1 MCDVHTVHPNPTHQ
15 TPNTKHQTP
24 NTKPGPKTQN
34 PKPKTQNPKPKTQN
48 LKPKT
53 QNPKPQTTNHKPQT
67 CSYRQLDAE
76 DQGRLWAS
84 YGIFAFTIA
93 MSGCFGIVTWV
104 LNMLS
109 LQKECVTLVLL
120 CIFVAFC
127 ACCLSLP
134 HCIFS
139 NILRMFDLNFNRS
152 LEKSFNS
159 STFTLLSSE
168 SNQ

>member
-1 MCDVHTVHPNPTHQ
+1 MCDVQTVHPNPTHH
-15 TPNTKHQTP
+15 TPNP
-24 NTKPGPKTQN
+24 DPKPKSQN
-34 PKPKTQNPKPKTQN
+34 PKPKTRNPKPQTTN
-48 LKPKT
+48 HKPQTTNHKPQT
-53 QNPKPQTTNHKPQT
+53 TNHKPQTTNHKPQT

-84 YGIFAFTIA
+84 YGIFAFNIA

-120 CIFVAFC
+120 CIFVALC

-134 HCIFS
+134 HYTFVTFCAC
-139 NILRMFDLNFNRS
+139 
-152 LEKSFNS
+152 
-159 STFTLLSSE
+159 ST
-168 SNQ
+168 